1 VFAGIWFFMQ
11 VVQGASDLFN
21 PYGGSGIAWW
31 AHIGGFLAGIV
42 MLRLLE
48 PAHAASALF
57 YNGGPWEISRRR

>member
-1 VFAGIWFFMQ
+1 
-11 VVQGASDLFN
+11 
-21 PYGGSGIAWW
+21 
-31 AHIGGFLAGIV
+31 